1 MYMADP
7 FNELLD
13 LVLTIFELNFSEFI
27 GDGPVSEIKVQDMA
41 LRIGG
46 IYKKMDSIIKRIND
60 FHVNEIPPDT
70 GVILAMVSRL
80 CEDIWTIPG
89 YDRYSDML
97 TTININKDM
106 RPGQAQDITK
116 GTNRLFNIKMDVQD
130 LCFKYGWD
138 HNILVFSLSAD
149 QYNRLRQRQDEARAK
164 GEAAAAA
171 ANAFLE
177 GAADDNPENAPAGYE
192 PPPGSFRGDLYR
204 KQQGLGPDI
213 DDKIASYLRGGKRK
227 SKTRKGDKRKRL
239 RKRRNTRRKTKR

>member
-1 MYMADP
+1 MADP

-13 LVLTIFELNFSEFI
+13 LVLTIFELNFSEFMV
-27 GDGPVSEIKVQDMA
+27 DGPVSEIKVQDMA

-46 IYKKMDSIIKRIND
+46 IYKKMDSIITRIND
-60 FHVNEIPPDT
+60 FPVNEIPPDT

-80 CEDIWTIPG
+80 CEDLSTIPG

-97 TTININKDM
+97 TTININKGM
-106 RPGQAQDITK
+106 HPGQAQDITK
-116 GTNRLFNIKMDVQD
+116 GTNRLFNIKMDVKD
-130 LCFKYGWD
+130 LCFKYGWNHD
-138 HNILVFSLSAD
+138 ILVFTLSAD
-149 QYNRLRQRQDEARAK
+149 QYNRLLQRQDEARAK

-192 PPPGSFRGDLYR
+192 PLPGSFRGDLYR

-213 DDKIASYLRGGKRK
+213 DYKIASYLIGGKRK
-227 SKTRKGDKRKRL
+227 SKTRKSDKRKRL
-239 RKRRNTRRKTKR
+239 RKRRNTRRKTTR